1 MDFGLTED
9 LDLQVEDGVFGM
21 QEDGETTLITA
32 FFTDARVNEQRG
44 YWIDIKGSE
53 IWTYDQS
60 RLTDEVARNLRETA
74 KDIADKLVDEG
85 LYSKIYTDAFIS
97 DGLLTL
103 HIMCYDRKEI
113 VVDRKFAV

>member
-1 MDFGLTED
+1 MDFGLTDD
-9 LDLQVEDGVFGM
+9 LDLQVEDGIIGE
-21 QEDGETTLITA
+21 QEDGETTLLTA
-32 FFTDARVNEQRG
+32 FFTDARVSEQRG
-44 YWIDIKGSE
+44 YWIDIKSSE

-74 KDIADKLVDEG
+74 KQIADELVDESV
-85 LYSKIYTDAFIS
+85 YTKIDTDAYIS

-103 HIMCYDRKEI
+103 SVQCYDKKEI